1 MKICNQ
7 GCVCL
12 AINLPCTDVS
22 KYKNSNSGNRDDK
35 NDCNDLV
42 EEEQKNAYYNK
53 QYSDDS
59 EREYISL
66 IQFYF
71 LFLYL
76 FIYLFF
82 FHLCK
87 IFHHVQASTY
97 CSTLQHFK
105 FYHYEGGYS
114 KIFANFLLVSSNN
127 IF

>member
-1 MKICNQ
+1 MEVFLLKIFNQ

-12 AINLPCTDVS
+12 AIDLPCTDVS

-59 EREYISL
+59 ECEYISL

-71 LFLYL
+71 LFLDL
-76 FIYLFF
+76 FIYFF
-82 FHLCK
+82 F
-87 IFHHVQASTY
+87 IFVKFFIMSRLAHIVVRCNTLNSTTMKEVILK
-97 CSTLQHFK
+97 SSQI
-105 FYHYEGGYS
+105 FY
-114 KIFANFLLVSSNN
+114 
-127 IF
+127 